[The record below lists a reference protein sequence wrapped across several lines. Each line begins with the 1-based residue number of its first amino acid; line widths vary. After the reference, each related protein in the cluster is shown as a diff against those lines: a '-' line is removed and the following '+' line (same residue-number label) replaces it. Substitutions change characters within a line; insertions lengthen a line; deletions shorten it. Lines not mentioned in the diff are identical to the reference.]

1 MFTRTSMDL
10 GCPSYRDA
18 AARLRDDL
26 GASLSDVFVREV
38 TEYVGEIVPWDDKQ
52 DSRLLPVGTKKH
64 RLSNRCSS

>member
-1 MFTRTSMDL
+1 MDL

-38 TEYVGEIVPWDDKQ
+38 TEYVGEIVLWDDKQ
-52 DSRLLPVGTKKH
+52 YSRLLPVGTKKH